1 MSNIGKILLFAGVA
15 LVLVGGII
23 LLLDRF
29 PGLPFGKLPGD
40 FSWES
45 GNTRI
50 YFPLATMVIVSI
62 VLTIVVNLL
71 LRLFR

>member
-15 LVLVGGII
+15 LVFVGGII
-23 LLLDRF
+23 MLLDRF

-40 FSWES
+40 FSWQS

-50 YFPLATMVIVSI
+50 YVPLATMVIVSI
-62 VLTIVVNLL
+62 VLTIVVNFL